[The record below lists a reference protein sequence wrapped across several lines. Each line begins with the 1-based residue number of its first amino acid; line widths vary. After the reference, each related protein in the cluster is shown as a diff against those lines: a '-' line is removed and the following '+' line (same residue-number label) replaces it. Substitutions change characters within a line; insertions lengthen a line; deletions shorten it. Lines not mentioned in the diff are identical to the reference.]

1 MTRKKRAPSSRRTL
15 RGLFA
20 LLLVSSGAVVGAVAV
35 PSIASANSQPSY
47 MGEGTVVN
55 LTSVYG
61 GAGINETV
69 PYPTT
74 AQLGG
79 ASLANTDFLLLV
91 IMRGQASTTPP
102 PPGWAPATTGCEKE
116 NNGVNEFMAFCA
128 YYRFHTTGST
138 HVQVT
143 TGVTNTEGWSAAVV
157 AFSNVT
163 SLYPLD
169 TPAIFAKSGSSI
181 YSTHFTPAGFT
192 THSPDDLAV
201 SLVMSSMTPSMVT
214 SIQSLHLTPGTART
228 FRLAT
233 YTQALNATST
243 PGNAY
248 DLVAGLA
255 LHTVAAAGTSVT
267 FPTWYAS
274 TGPHWAGLSL
284 ALKGVTTALVTKPMV
299 TITPDP
305 VTLTYTQE
313 QATTFTVAVVAIP
326 GHGYPIGT
334 VILETGSNTLA
345 VVEAPSST
353 HGTTTRTIVNV
364 HLASTIELAA
374 GSHQLTADF
383 IPATTSS
390 SKTTYSFT
398 ASTSTATFDVL
409 TAKAFTAKVGTSTT
423 TATADYH
430 SSITL
435 SVTTLTQ
442 SDGGEVTFWHGTT
455 YSPTLTHL
463 CSFTLSSATSCSYQ
477 VALTASATPDEIHAH
492 WAGSTSYSA
501 GTSTNDVALSV
512 DKATVATTITITNA
526 AKGSTSSLKFG
537 TETAALFD
545 LTVTGQAGEGEPT
558 PINVSVWTGS
568 GYVAA
573 ACTRSTPSG
582 TDAFTCTAHLAATQ
596 LGVAGSPHQLHAYYS
611 GGTSTNYVYGTST
624 SATSSSDQYLT
635 VTITP
640 KTAPTT
646 TKVTFSTGATSG
658 KAVNY
663 GSETSQHLKV
673 TVTGQTSDGNP
684 TTGTV
689 AIRTS
694 SGSTVGTCS
703 GRTASGS
710 DAATYTCMLTPAAL
724 TASPSTPYALHA
736 YFSDGTSTTTNYT
749 YNASTSAS
757 PASSTPTVSLS
768 VDKTTPALS
777 VYRAPSTG
785 AVGEQLPATAFEVT
799 LSGVHATGTITFRAF
814 GPSSSAPSSCGTGWA
829 TWAGNTA
836 AVSNGASTS
845 GTYHA
850 ATGFT
855 PTAAGKYWW
864 YATYGGD
871 TNYNGQSFACPT
883 LTASTTARS
892 PIKVTVTGTKTYGST
907 STSFATTYKDP
918 PPSNVS
924 TTGTASCSGI
934 TTGKT
939 VSTATLSAGAY
950 TLDSAT
956 CSGVSLSGSGAGS
969 YFITYVGGSFLVS
982 QAPLTV
988 TITGSMTY
996 GTTGTGR
1003 FSVTTTPPG
1012 TVTFTKA
1019 ALACT
1024 EVSTGGGA
1032 AISSALSAGHY
1043 TLAGAA
1049 CSGLTLE
1056 TTKAGDYTV
1065 TIPYTG
1071 SAFTVN
1077 KAIPPAFTVKVVGFA
1092 TTTARLSY
1100 GSSAAFAVSGLT
1112 GLTGGTV
1119 SVYTYATTSSVKVT
1133 LCTFTLSATVHSC
1146 SYLMTFTPGTTHH
1159 VWASWSGT
1167 TDYTTT
1173 TSTNT
1178 VTLSDYSTGG
1188 GGGPSAPTAPTPP
1201 AGASSYKSCSV
1212 NSGMLSCANDTVT
1225 VTAATGPGALTVSQ
1239 YASNPEGPPSFS
1251 STGEYFDVGVTPGS
1265 SFSSLTI
1272 KDCNLGGGTKL
1283 YWWNTNTAS
1292 WEGVSPV
1299 SGPTG
1304 TPPCLSATSTP
1315 AISELTGTIFAVGTP
1330 SSSGPVVTRVAGS
1343 TADATAV
1350 AELERTFDAA
1360 KKACPSSR
1368 SVVLATTKEYEDAL
1382 SSQFLSQSL
1391 TTGTLLTRTTSLSAV
1406 TAAALKAE
1414 GITTVYVVGGP
1425 LAITTTVVKA
1435 IEDLT
1440 AYGCGGTAPS
1450 GKVTVKRIAG
1460 PTAAGTAM
1468 VVAEH
1473 VGTAASMTFA
1483 VAYGAGKYNDT
1494 AGKGSTAPAGPV
1506 PTAILA
1512 SANEFQDAEAASVM
1526 SYHTKLPLL
1535 LTGATSLSTTA
1546 LAAIQKLG
1554 IEQVVLMGGPLAV
1567 SNTVEGALV
1576 GHGVSVLRIAGH
1588 DATDTAR
1595 ELARFEIA
1603 APPAGLGW
1611 TPGHRIMATRGD
1623 GFTDGI
1629 AGAVL
1634 DSPHNT
1640 ATGAGTR
1647 PLLLTE
1653 SPTTIGTYLTTFLEV
1668 TGHSG
1673 IDATSA
1679 KTVSA
1684 LTVLGGNLAVSTAV
1698 VAQMQTDLGH

>member
-1 MTRKKRAPSSRRTL
+1 MTRHKKAPAARRTL
-15 RGLFA
+15 RGLVA
-20 LLLVSSGAVVGAVAV
+20 LLLVSGGAVVGAVAV

-61 GAGINETV
+61 GAGITETV

-79 ASLANTDFLLLV
+79 ASLASTDFLLLV

-116 NNGVNEFMAFCA
+116 NNGINEFMAFCA

-163 SLYPLD
+163 TLYPLD

-181 YSTHFTPAGFT
+181 YSTHFTPAGVT

-201 SLVMSSMTPSMVT
+201 SLVMSSMTPSMVS

-255 LHTVAAAGTSVT
+255 LHTVAAAGTQVT

-284 ALKGVTTALVTKPMV
+284 ALKGVTTALVTKPKV

-313 QATTFTVAVVAIP
+313 QATTFIVAVVAIP

-334 VILETGSNTLA
+334 VILKTGSNTLA
-345 VVEAPSST
+345 VSELLSST

-364 HLASTIELAA
+364 HLTSSIELAA
-374 GSHQLTADF
+374 GSHQLTAAYV
-383 IPATTSS
+383 PATTSS

-409 TAKAFTAKVGTSTT
+409 TAKSFTAKVGTSTT
-423 TATADYH
+423 SATTDYH

-435 SVTTLTQ
+435 SVSTLTQ

-463 CSFTLSSATSCSYQ
+463 CSFTLSSAASCSYQ
-477 VALTASATPDEIHAH
+477 VALTASVTPEEIHAH
-492 WAGSTSYSA
+492 WAGSTTYLP
-501 GTSTNDVALSV
+501 GTSTNHVTLTVS
-512 DKATVATTITITNA
+512 KATVATTIAITNA

-537 TETAALFD
+537 TETTTLFD
-545 LTVTGQAGEGEPT
+545 LTVTSQAGEGEPT
-558 PINVSVWTGS
+558 PINAFVRTGS
-568 GYVAA
+568 GFVAA
-573 ACTRSTPSG
+573 ACTGSTPSG

-596 LGVAGSPHQLHAYYS
+596 LGVTGSPHQLHAYYS

-624 SATSSSDQYLT
+624 SAGSSSDQYLT

-658 KAVNY
+658 KTVNY

-673 TVTGQTSDGNP
+673 TVTGQTNDGNP
-684 TTGTV
+684 TTGT
-689 AIRTS
+689 ATIRTS

-703 GRTASGS
+703 GRTPLGS
-710 DAATYTCMLTPAAL
+710 DAATYTCMLIPAAL
-724 TASPSTPYALHA
+724 SASSSTPYALHA

-749 YNASTSAS
+749 YNSSTSDS

-768 VDKTTPALS
+768 VEKTTPALS

-785 AVGEQLPATAFEVT
+785 AVGEQIPATAFEVT

-814 GPSSSAPSSCGTGWA
+814 GPSSLAPASCASGWA
-829 TWAGNTA
+829 TWTGNTA
-836 AVSNGASTS
+836 TVSNGASTS

-855 PTAAGKYWW
+855 PSAPGTYWW

-871 TNYNGQSFACPT
+871 TNYNGQSLACPT
-883 LTASTTARS
+883 LTASTT
-892 PIKVTVTGTKTYGST
+892 
-907 STSFATTYKDP
+907 
-918 PPSNVS
+918 VS
-924 TTGTASCSGI
+924 
-934 TTGKT
+934 
-939 VSTATLSAGAY
+939 
-950 TLDSAT
+950 
-956 CSGVSLSGSGAGS
+956 
-969 YFITYVGGSFLVS
+969 
-982 QAPLTV
+982 
-988 TITGSMTY
+988 
-996 GTTGTGR
+996 
-1003 FSVTTTPPG
+1003 
-1012 TVTFTKA
+1012 KA
-1019 ALACT
+1019 
-1024 EVSTGGGA
+1024 
-1032 AISSALSAGHY
+1032 
-1043 TLAGAA
+1043 
-1049 CSGLTLE
+1049 
-1056 TTKAGDYTV
+1056 K
-1065 TIPYTG
+1065 
-1071 SAFTVN
+1071 
-1077 KAIPPAFTVKVVGFA
+1077 PPAFTVKVVGFA

-1119 SVYTYATTSSVKVT
+1119 SVYTYTTTSRVKVT
-1133 LCTFTLSATVHSC
+1133 LCTFTLSATAHSC
-1146 SYLMTFTPGTTHH
+1146 SYLVIFTPGTTHH

-1167 TDYTTT
+1167 TDYTTA
-1173 TSTNT
+1173 TSINT

-1188 GGGPSAPTAPTPP
+1188 GGGLSAPTAPTPP
-1201 AGASSYKSCSV
+1201 TGASSHTSCSV
-1212 NSGMLSCANDTVT
+1212 ISGKLSCANDTVT

-1239 YASNPEGPPSFS
+1239 YASNPEGLPSFS

-1304 TPPCLSATSTP
+1304 TPPCLSATLSATSTP

-1330 SSSGPVVTRVAGS
+1330 SSPGPVVTRVAGS
-1343 TADATAV
+1343 SADATAA
-1350 AELERTFDAA
+1350 AELERAFDAA
-1360 KKACPSSR
+1360 KEACPSSR

-1382 SSQFLSQSL
+1382 SSQFLAQSL
-1391 TTGTLLTRTTSLSAV
+1391 TTGTLLTPPTSLSAV
-1406 TAAALKAE
+1406 TIAALKAE
-1414 GITTVYVVGGP
+1414 GITTVYVVGGS

-1460 PTAAGTAM
+1460 STAEGTAM
-1468 VVAEH
+1468 AVAEH
-1473 VGTAASMTFA
+1473 VGTAASMTLA
-1483 VAYGAGKYNDT
+1483 GAYGVGKYNDT

-1526 SYHTKLPLL
+1526 SYHTRLPLL

-1554 IEQVVLMGGPLAV
+1554 IEQVILMGGPLAV
-1567 SNTVEGALV
+1567 SNTVEAALV
-1576 GHGVSVLRIAGH
+1576 GDGVSVLRIAGQ

-1595 ELARFEIA
+1595 ELARFEMA
-1603 APPAGLGW
+1603 GSSSGLGW
-1611 TPGHRIMATRGD
+1611 TPGQRIMVTRGD

-1634 DSPHNT
+1634 DGPHNT

-1653 SPTTIGTYLTTFLEV
+1653 SPTTIGTYLTTFLKV

-1684 LTVLGGNLAVSTAV
+1684 VTVLGGTLAVSTAV
-1698 VAQMQTDLGH
+1698 LASMQTDLSH